1 MGFPLCNHE
10 QDLGVFGK
18 QHTLKLASS
27 CHWRAAM
34 ILPTD
39 KQELIRFPRFLPNP
53 TCSPAHL
60 LSFVIRWKDLCLR
73 VRDGLAACL

>member
-27 CHWRAAM
+27 CHWRAAR
-34 ILPTD
+34 ILPRTN
-39 KQELIRFPRFLPNP
+39 KNSSAFHASSLTQPVLRLIF
-53 TCSPAHL
+53 
-60 LSFVIRWKDLCLR
+60 SFVISWKDLCLR
-73 VRDGLAACL
+73 VSDSLAACL